1 MKDIKIIVAAHKK
14 YQMPKDE
21 MYVPVQVGAEGKEK
35 IEKYKQDNIG
45 KNISNK
51 NPYFCELTGLYWAWK
66 NLNADYIGLVHYR
79 RHFTKNVKIPNE
91 EKERF
96 EIVLTKEQANNILNN
111 CDVILP
117 KKRKYYIENIY
128 DHYKHTLYV
137 EPLDITRDIIKEK
150 YPEYLNEFDK
160 LHKRTSAHMFNMFI
174 MKKDILNDYCNWL
187 FDILFELEKRVDNT
201 KYDAFHG
208 RFYGRVSEL
217 LLDVWINK
225 NNIKYEEVKV
235 IDMQKVN
242 WGQKGLSFLKAKFTG
257 VKYQSS
263 F

>member
-1 MKDIKIIVAAHKK
+1 
-14 YQMPKDE
+14 
-21 MYVPVQVGAEGKEK
+21 
-35 IEKYKQDNIG
+35 
-45 KNISNK
+45 
-51 NPYFCELTGLYWAWK
+51 
-66 NLNADYIGLVHYR
+66 
-79 RHFTKNVKIPNE
+79 
-91 EKERF
+91 
-96 EIVLTKEQANNILNN
+96 
-111 CDVILP
+111 
-117 KKRKYYIENIY
+117 
-128 DHYKHTLYV
+128 
-137 EPLDITRDIIKEK
+137 
-150 YPEYLNEFDK
+150 
-160 LHKRTSAHMFNMFI
+160 MFNMFI

-242 WGQKGLSFLKAKFTG
+242 WVQKGLSFLKAKFTG